1 MVILG
6 LTAGFAVILMAG
18 LWFLLPRLLQED
30 TTYRYVMDHGPEQE
44 ELNRPQSARAA
55 RA

>member
-1 MVILG
+1 MVLG
-6 LTAGFAVILMAG
+6 LTAGFAVILIAG
-18 LWFLLPRLLQED
+18 LWFLLPRLLRED
-30 TTYRYVMDHGPEQE
+30 TTYRYAKDHRPEQE